1 MDTQTDAGAPAT
13 ETIVR
18 LADYRP
24 PAWRVTHVDLVFDLG
39 VDETI
44 VRSKLILARDR
55 DEPLH
60 LDGEDVELIEARVDG
75 RKLGETEYVV
85 DQNGLTIADVRDGS
99 TLELDVRIRPARNSQ
114 LSGLYLSGSRDRG
127 FLLTQCEAQGF
138 RRITFFPDRP
148 DVLARYDVTLRAPK
162 ARFPVLLAGGEP
174 MESGALDDGRH
185 FARFVDPHPKPS
197 YLFALVA
204 GYLEKIERPYR
215 TADGR
220 DVTLRLWAEDGAI
233 DRCHYAMDALERAM
247 RWDERA
253 YGRNYD
259 LPVFNVVATD
269 DFNMGAME
277 NKGLNIFNSKYLLAD
292 PRVTTDDEYRRVEAV
307 IGHEYFHNWSGNRV
321 TCRDWFQLSLKEGF
335 TVFREHS
342 FCEDMHSAAL
352 KRIEDVA
359 TLRRAQ
365 FAEDAG
371 LLAHPVRPAEYQA
384 IDNFYTATVYEKGA
398 ELIRMLAGK
407 LGRDG
412 FRRGT
417 DLYFSRFDGQAV
429 TIEDL
434 LAALGEA
441 NDADLS
447 PYLAWYAQAGTPEVR
462 ASGEYDA
469 PARRYT
475 LTLSQRTPPTP
486 GQPHK
491 QPLPIPV
498 RIALFARAGAPLAC
512 RVDGG
517 NPNASTDHVLE
528 LDRAEQRFVF
538 TDVASEPTPSL
549 CRGFSAPVR
558 VAFDYSAE
566 QLALLLGHET
576 EGFDR
581 WNAAQ
586 ELAGRA
592 FDEILAGQREHPAV
606 DAWLDALARLFAE
619 RARSIDPALLADLLS
634 LPSAIELGVRHAP
647 FDPDAVH
654 AAREAL
660 ENALAARLG
669 EALRAA
675 YRELHANET
684 GSLDQ
689 DAAARRRLKARV
701 LALLARFDP
710 EQGAELAFAQYRDAR
725 GMTDRLAALATLV
738 RRGAPQA
745 ADALRLYRES
755 FDGDALTLDKWFSL
769 QATAPVHD
777 MLARVQALEADPAF
791 DLANPNRVHALL
803 GAFARANPVAF
814 HRPDGAGHRWFAGK
828 LAEID
833 TRNPQLA
840 ARLAKAFEDWPR
852 LEPGR
857 RASAEGALRELL
869 ARGGHSPDLTEIL
882 TRVLAADDR
891 KPGSGA

>member
-24 PAWRVTHVDLVFDLG
+24 PAWRVTHVELVFDLG

-44 VRSKLILARDR
+44 VRSKLVLARDR

-75 RKLGETEYVV
+75 RKLGETECVV

-99 TLELDVRIRPARNSQ
+99 TLELDVRTRPTRNSQ

-407 LGRDG
+407 LGREG

-882 TRVLAADDR
+882 TRVLAADDG

>member
-24 PAWRVTHVDLVFDLG
+24 PAWRVTHVELVFDLG

-44 VRSKLILARDR
+44 VRSKLVLARDR

-99 TLELDVRIRPARNSQ
+99 TLELDVRTRPTRNSQ

-407 LGRDG
+407 LGREG

-491 QPLPIPV
+491 QLLPIPV

-882 TRVLAADDR
+882 TRVLAADDG

>member
-1 MDTQTDAGAPAT
+1 MDTKTRTEREAPDT
-13 ETIVR
+13 VR

-24 PAWRVTHVDLVFDLG
+24 PAWRVTHVELVFDLG
-39 VDETI
+39 IDETI
-44 VRSKLILARDR
+44 VHSRLTLARDR
-55 DEPLH
+55 EEPLR
-60 LDGEDVELIEARVDG
+60 LDGEDVELIEARLDG
-75 RKLGETEYVV
+75 RTLGDHAYSL
-85 DQNGLTIADVRDGS
+85 DDSSLTIPGARDGS
-99 TLELDVRIRPARNSQ
+99 VLELAVRIDPARNTQ
-114 LSGLYLSGSRDRG
+114 LAGLYLSGSRGRG

-148 DVLARYDVTLRAPK
+148 DVLAQFDVTLRAPK
-162 ARFPVLLAGGEP
+162 DRFPVLLAGGEQT
-174 MESGALDDGRH
+174 ESGELNDGRH
-185 FARFVDPHPKPS
+185 YARFVDPHPKPS

-204 GYLEKIERPYR
+204 GHLEVIERAYR

-220 DVTLRLWAEDGAI
+220 DVALRLWAEADAI

-259 LPVFNVVATD
+259 LPVFNVVVTH

-292 PRVTTDDEYRRVEAV
+292 PDTTTDDEYRRIEAV
-307 IGHEYFHNWSGNRV
+307 IGHEYFHNWSGDRV

-352 KRIEDVA
+352 KRIEDVS
-359 TLRRAQ
+359 TLRRVQ

-371 LLAHPVRPAEYQA
+371 PLAHPVRPSEYQA

-398 ELIRMLAGK
+398 ELVRMLAGK
-407 LGRDG
+407 LGREG

-441 NDADLS
+441 NGVDLS
-447 PYLAWYAQAGTPEVR
+447 PYLAWYAQAGTPEIR
-462 ASGEYDA
+462 ARGNHDA
-469 PARRYT
+469 ASRRYT
-475 LTLSQRTPPTP
+475 LTLAQHTAPTP

-491 QPLPIPV
+491 QPVPIPIHV
-498 RIALFARAGAPLAC
+498 ALFADDGAPVAC
-512 RVDGG
+512 RLDG
-517 NPNASTDHVLE
+517 ATTAAVTTHVLE
-528 LDRAEQRFVF
+528 LAGAEQQFVF
-538 TDVASEPTPSL
+538 ADVASHPTPSL

-558 VAFDYSAE
+558 VRFDYSAP
-566 QLALLLGHET
+566 QLALLLRHET

-592 FDEILAGQREHPAV
+592 FDEALAGRHEHAAT

-619 RARSIDPALLADLLS
+619 RAQAIDPALLADLLI
-634 LPSAIELGVRHAP
+634 LPSELELGARHAP

-654 AAREAL
+654 AARESL
-660 ENALAARLG
+660 ETALAERLG
-669 EALRAA
+669 DALADA
-675 YRELHANET
+675 YRQIHGDES

-689 DAAARRRLKARV
+689 GAAGRRRLKARV
-701 LALLARFDP
+701 LALRVRFDRAA
-710 EQGAELAFAQYRDAR
+710 GAHAAFAQYRDAR
-725 GMTDRLAALATLV
+725 GMTDRLAALAALL
-738 RRGAPQA
+738 RGGTPEAGE
-745 ADALRLYRES
+745 ALRLYRER

-769 QATAPVHD
+769 QAMVPAHAT
-777 MLARVQALEADPAF
+777 LERVQALETDRAF
-791 DLANPNRVHALL
+791 TLANPNRVYALL

-814 HRPDGAGHRWFAGK
+814 HRPDGAGHRWFADK

-833 TRNPQLA
+833 ARNPQLA

-857 RASAEGALRELL
+857 RASAETALRELL
-869 ARGGHSPDLTEIL
+869 ARGHHSPDLAEIL
-882 TRVLAADDR
+882 TRMLAAGTR
-891 KPGSGA
+891 

>member
-1 MDTQTDAGAPAT
+1 MDTQASSEAQARDTV
-13 ETIVR
+13 VR

-24 PAWRVTHVDLVFDLG
+24 PAWRVTHVELHFDLAI
-39 VDETI
+39 DETI
-44 VRSKLILARDR
+44 VRSRLTLARDR
-55 DEPLH
+55 DEPLR
-60 LDGEDVELIEARVDG
+60 LDGENLELIEARLDG
-75 RKLGETEYVV
+75 RRLDASEYLL
-85 DQNGLTIADVRDGS
+85 DAACLTIPGARDGS
-99 TLELDVRIRPARNSQ
+99 ALELDVRIQPARNRQ
-114 LSGLYLSGSRDRG
+114 LSGLYLSGSHDEG

-148 DVLARYDVTLRAPK
+148 DVLARYDVTLTADK
-162 ARFPVLLAGGEP
+162 ARFPILLAGGE
-174 MESGALDDGRH
+174 EAGSGDLEGGRH

-204 GYLEKIERPYR
+204 GHLEKIERPYR

-220 DVTLRLWAEDGAI
+220 DVSLRLWAEADAI

-247 RWDERA
+247 RWDERT

-259 LPVFNVVATD
+259 LPVFNVVATH

-292 PRVTTDDEYRRVEAV
+292 PDTTTDGEYRRIEAV

-365 FAEDAG
+365 FPEDAG
-371 LLAHPVRPAEYQA
+371 PLAHPVRPAEYQA

-407 LGRDG
+407 LGPEA

-434 LAALGEA
+434 LGALGEA
-441 NDADLS
+441 NGVDLS
-447 PYLAWYAQAGTPEVR
+447 PYLAWYAQAGTPGLR
-462 ASGEYDA
+462 ARDEYDA
-469 PARRYT
+469 ASKRYT
-475 LTLSQRTPPTP
+475 LTLSQHTPATP

-498 RIALFARAGAPLAC
+498 NVALFTD
-512 RVDGG
+512 DGG
-517 NPNASTDHVLE
+517 SIPLQIADGTGAATGSVL
-528 LDRAEQRFVF
+528 DFRQAEQRFVF
-538 TDVASEPTPSL
+538 ENVPSTPTPSL
-549 CRGFSAPVR
+549 CRGFSAPVCVR
-558 VAFDYSAE
+558 FDYTPA
-566 QLALLLGHET
+566 QLALLVLHEP

-592 FDEILAGQREHPAV
+592 FEEALARQAGRPAT
-606 DAWLDALARLFAE
+606 DAWLDALARLFGGRAE
-619 RARSIDPALLADLLS
+619 IDPALLADLLTP
-634 LPSAIELGVRHAP
+634 PSQLELGARHAP
-647 FDPDAVH
+647 YDPDAVH

-660 ENALAARLG
+660 EAALARRLG
-669 EALRAA
+669 DALGAA
-675 YRELHANET
+675 YRELHANEA
-684 GSLDQ
+684 GALDQ
-689 DAAARRRLKARV
+689 HAAARRRLKGRV
-701 LALLARFDP
+701 LVLLNRV
-710 EQGAELAFAQYRDAR
+710 EGAAGAGLAFAQFREAR
-725 GMTDRLAALATLV
+725 SMTDRLAALAALV
-738 RRGAPQA
+738 RTGAPQA
-745 ADALRLYRES
+745 DDALASYRRR

-769 QATAPVHD
+769 QATVPTHAA
-777 MLARVQALEADPAF
+777 LERVQALQTDPAF
-791 DLANPNRVHALL
+791 TLANPNRVHALL

-814 HRPDGAGHRWFAGK
+814 HRPDGAGHRWFADK
-828 LAEID
+828 LAQID
-833 TRNPQLA
+833 AGNPQLA

-857 RASAEGALRELL
+857 RVSAQGTVRELL
-869 ARGGHSPDLTEIL
+869 SRGGHSPDLAEIL
-882 TRVLAADDR
+882 TRMLAAGNPEPR
-891 KPGSGA
+891 PASRT

>member
-44 VRSKLILARDR
+44 VRSKLVLARDR

-75 RKLGETEYVV
+75 RKLGETECVV

-174 MESGALDDGRH
+174 MEAGALDDGRH

-882 TRVLAADDR
+882 TRVLAADDG

>member
-1 MDTQTDAGAPAT
+1 MDTQTRAKAEAA
-13 ETIVR
+13 ETIR

-24 PAWRVTHVDLVFDLG
+24 PAWRVTHVELVFDLG
-39 VDETI
+39 VSETI
-44 VRSKLILARDR
+44 VRSKLALARDS

-60 LDGEDVELIEARVDG
+60 LDGEDVELIEARLDG
-75 RKLGETEYVV
+75 RKLGDEEYAL
-85 DQNGLTIADVRDGS
+85 DESGLTIPSARDGS
-99 TLELDVRIRPARNSQ
+99 TLELDVRIDPARNSQ
-114 LSGLYLSGSRDRG
+114 LSGLYLSGSRERG

-148 DVLARYDVTLRAPK
+148 DVLARYDVTLRAPRD
-162 ARFPVLLAGGEP
+162 RFPVLLAGGEP
-174 MESGALDDGRH
+174 MESGDLDGGLH
-185 FARFVDPHPKPS
+185 YARFVDPHPKPS

-204 GYLEKIERPYR
+204 GHLEKIERAYR

-220 DVTLRLWAEDGAI
+220 DVTLCLWAEAGAI

-247 RWDERA
+247 RWDERT

-292 PRVTTDDEYRRVEAV
+292 PHVTTDDEYRRIEAV

-352 KRIEDVA
+352 KRIEDVS

-371 LLAHPVRPAEYQA
+371 LLAHPVRPVEYQA
-384 IDNFYTATVYEKGA
+384 VDNFYTATVYEKGA

-407 LGRDG
+407 LGREG

-434 LAALGEA
+434 LAALGAA
-441 NDADLS
+441 NDVDLA
-447 PYLAWYAQAGTPEVR
+447 PYLAWYAQAGTPEVH
-462 ASGEYDA
+462 ASGRYDA
-469 PARRYT
+469 AAGRYT
-475 LTLSQRTPPTP
+475 LTLAQRTPPTP

-491 QPLPIPV
+491 RPLPIPV
-498 RIALFARAGAPLAC
+498 RVALFASDGATLAC
-512 RVDGG
+512 RIDGG
-517 NPNASTDHVLE
+517 NREASTAHVLE
-528 LDRAEQRFVF
+528 LDRAEQQFVF
-538 TDVASEPTPSL
+538 ADVASEPTPSL

-558 VAFDYSAE
+558 VTYDYTAR

-586 ELAGRA
+586 ELACRA
-592 FDEILAGQREHPAV
+592 FDETLAGQSEHPAM
-606 DAWLDALARLFAE
+606 DAWLDSLARLFA
-619 RARSIDPALLADLLS
+619 ARTGSIDPALLADLLT
-634 LPSAIELGVRHAP
+634 LPSEPELGVRRAP

-654 AAREAL
+654 AARETL
-660 ENALAARLG
+660 EDVLAGRLGDALA
-669 EALRAA
+669 AA
-675 YRELHANET
+675 YRELHADES
-684 GSLDQ
+684 GALDQ

-701 LALLARFDP
+701 LSLLARLDP
-710 EQGAELAFAQYRDAR
+710 PHGAELAFAQYRNAR

-745 ADALRLYRES
+745 GDALHLYRES

-769 QATAPVHD
+769 QATVSVHD
-777 MLARVQALEADPAF
+777 TLGRVQALEADPAF
-791 DLANPNRVHALL
+791 ALANPNRVHALL

-833 TRNPQLA
+833 ARNPQLA
-840 ARLAKAFEDWPR
+840 ARMAKAFEDWPR

-857 RASAEGALRELL
+857 RASAQGALHELL

-882 TRVLAADDR
+882 TRMLAAGTA
-891 KPGSGA
+891 KSGPDA